1 MYCIVLLLITS
12 LSNEATIMS
21 SVSEVNVDIK
31 DFLMSINLEQYLL
44 HFREFGFNTVRDCAE
59 INDSVLLQV
68 GISPTGHRRRI
79 LKQLQIV
86 LSKMQD
92 VSIYANI
99 HKTKKIDKTSK
110 DHHAPPS
117 AQNACLELSESHSV
131 QTCSPTQLGTVTK
144 NLDQNE
150 VSVENSQYLKSDD
163 KQTLPTYNFPIPEEE
178 PHLNS
183 GSFPD
188 SLFVN
193 EITEG
198 ESLMTEK
205 TVDCTTTEEQTK
217 KVDLISE
224 NVSKR
229 PEADP
234 EFLSYPDCSV
244 SEANSG
250 NGTNGLLES
259 SPSSPFFQFQG
270 EMVVNDLYVPS
281 SPVLTPMRSRSKLVS
296 RPSRSFLL
304 RHRPVPEIPGSAKG
318 ISGSYFCERRN
329 VATSTGK
336 SVAQQNTNEEN
347 SSSIL
352 PYGENSLFQRLEN
365 SKKRPIKNEFWSQ
378 EEALKGETTT
388 ERNSFFVKSS
398 IYDNR
403 TENISTDK
411 VEDIWVPREDK
422 NNLPIDSTSESEYST
437 VEECFQSLR
446 RRNSKPSKSRTQK
459 AVNLDPVNRHSYP
472 LSSTS
477 GNAESSVLSSN
488 VISPYACF
496 YGSSERKVKSG
507 WLDKLCPQGKRMF
520 QKRWVKFDGL
530 SISYY
535 NNDKEKYSKGIIPLS
550 AISTVRVQGDNK
562 FEVVTTQRTFVF
574 RVEKE
579 EERNDWISIL
589 LNALKLQALSSQCQ
603 AAVAPEKCGYLELR
617 GYKAKIFT
625 VLSGN
630 SVWLCKNEQDF
641 KSGLGIT
648 IIPMNVANVKQVDRT
663 GKQSF
668 EIITPYRS
676 FSFTAES
683 EKEKQ
688 EWIEAVQQS
697 IAETLSD
704 YEVAEKIWFNE
715 SNRSCADCKAPNPD
729 WASINLCVV
738 ICKKCA
744 GQHRSLGPKDSK
756 VRSLKMD
763 ASIWSNE
770 LIELFI
776 VIGNKRAN
784 DFWAGNLQKDE
795 ELRVDSPVEKRKN
808 FITQKYK
815 EGRFRKTLWASL
827 TKEELNKALCAAVVK
842 PDVLETMA
850 LLFSGAD
857 VMCAT
862 GDPEHSTPYLLAKK
876 AGQSLQMEFL
886 YHNKFSDFPQHD
898 IHSEGGLSQESSQSM
913 FLCDFL
919 YQAPAAASKLSSEK
933 KQLEETN
940 KKWCVL
946 EGGFLSYYENDK
958 STTPNGTIN
967 INEVICLVVHKED
980 FCLNTGPVFTFE
992 IYLPSERAF
1001 LFGAETSQA
1010 QRKWTEAIAKHF
1022 VPFVA
1027 ENLTEADYDLIGQ
1040 LYYKD
1045 CHALDQWRK
1054 GWFAMDKSSLRFCLQ
1069 MQEGQEDTM
1078 HLRRLQELTISTV
1091 VQNGEKLDVLLL
1103 VEKGRTLYI
1112 HGHTKLDFT
1121 VWHTAIEKA
1130 AGTDGNALQDQQLS
1144 KNDVPIIVNS
1154 CIAFVTQYGLG
1165 CKYIY
1170 QTNGDPLH
1178 VTELLENFRKD
1189 ARSFK
1194 LRAGKHQLEDVTGVL
1209 KSFLSDIDDALLTK
1223 ELYPYWISAL
1233 DTQDNKER
1241 IKKYGA
1247 FIRTLPGVNRA
1258 TLAAIIEHLYRV
1270 QKCSEINHMNA
1281 HNLALVFSSCLFQT
1295 KGQTSEEV
1303 NVIEDLINNYVEIF
1317 EVKEDQVKQMD
1328 IENSFITKWKDTQV
1342 SQAGDLL
1349 IEVYVERKEPDCSI
1363 IVRISPVMEAEE
1375 LTNDILAIKNIIPT
1389 KDDIW
1394 ATFEVIENEELERPL
1409 HYTENVL
1416 EQVLRWSSLAEPG
1429 SAYLVVKRFL
1439 TIDTIKHYDERKAL
1453 ESIKEGVLKIKE
1465 EPSKILSGNKFQD
1478 RYFVLRDGYL
1488 FLYKD
1493 MKSSKPD
1500 KMCSLSSMR
1509 FYLGVKKKMKPPTSW
1524 GLTAYSEKHHWHLC
1538 CDSSQTQM
1546 EWMASVFIAQHEN
1559 DIWPPAGKE
1568 RKRSITKNPKIGGL
1582 PLIPIQ
1588 HEKNATQARR
1598 DIESARAELER
1609 LRFTAKH
1616 DQEPGDGTLKERASI
1631 VAQCLEHKDEK
1642 LRNRTRKHRS
1652 FNCLEDT
1659 ETEVLQGQQ
1668 KSHKGLKTLRKTEDR
1683 NGKATLDSNNKL
1695 PPKVIEELSVV
1706 LQRSRILPKELQ
1718 AEQMVQKE

>member
-1 MYCIVLLLITS
+1 
-12 LSNEATIMS
+12 MS
-21 SVSEVNVDIK
+21 SVSEVNIDIR

-44 HFREFGFNTVRDCAE
+44 HFQEFGFYTVKDCGG
-59 INDSVLLQV
+59 INDSVLHEI

-79 LKQLQIV
+79 LKKLQMI
-86 LSKMQD
+86 LSNMQEIP
-92 VSIYANI
+92 IYANV
-99 HKTKKIDKTSK
+99 HKTKNENTSK
-110 DHHAPPS
+110 DRHAPS
-117 AQNACLELSESHSV
+117 SDRNTCIELSDSGSV
-131 QTCSPTQLGTVTK
+131 QTPSSTQLETVEKTRDQNDVHVEKSQSFQSGDKLSLSEHDFPISEELHLNLDSHDSLSGKTESLVIKKTMDGTVR
-144 NLDQNE
+144 E
-150 VSVENSQYLKSDD
+150 H
-163 KQTLPTYNFPIPEEE
+163 PTE
-178 PHLNS
+178 
-183 GSFPD
+183 
-188 SLFVN
+188 
-193 EITEG
+193 
-198 ESLMTEK
+198 
-205 TVDCTTTEEQTK
+205 
-217 KVDLISE
+217 KVDLVSE
-224 NVSKR
+224 NFSLL
-229 PEADP
+229 PNADP
-234 EFLSYPDCSV
+234 ECLFSLDCSA
-244 SEANSG
+244 SEAQSRS
-250 NGTNGLLES
+250 GTNGLLES
-259 SPSSPFFQFQG
+259 SLPSPLFQFQG

-281 SPVLTPMRSRSKLVS
+281 SPVLSPMRSRSKLVS

-304 RHRPVPEIPGSAKG
+304 RHRPVPDIPGATKG
-318 ISGSYFCERRN
+318 ISGSYLRERRT
-329 VATSTGK
+329 VTTSTGK
-336 SVAQQNTNEEN
+336 SVTLPNSNEEN
-347 SSSIL
+347 SSSIF
-352 PYGENSLFQRLEN
+352 PYGETFLFQRLEN
-365 SKKRPIKNEFWSQ
+365 SKKRSIKNEFWTH
-378 EEALKGETTT
+378 EETLKGEASTSV
-388 ERNSFFVKSS
+388 NSFLIKSS

-403 TENISTDK
+403 KEKISEDK
-411 VEDIWVPREDK
+411 VEDIWIPREDR
-422 NNLPIDSTSESEYST
+422 NNLLQDSASESEYST

-446 RRNSKPSKSRTQK
+446 RKNSKASKSRTQK
-459 AVNLDPVNRHSYP
+459 ALNLDPVNRHSYP
-472 LSSTS
+472 LNSTS
-477 GNAESSVLSSN
+477 GNEEASAVSAN
-488 VISPYACF
+488 AISPYACF
-496 YGSSERKVKSG
+496 YGSSTMRVKSG
-507 WLDKLCPQGKRMF
+507 WLDKLSPQGKRMF

-535 NNDKEKYSKGIIPLS
+535 NNEKEMYSKGIIPLS

-574 RVEKE
+574 RAEKE
-579 EERNDWISIL
+579 EERNDWISTL
-589 LNALKLQALSSQCQ
+589 LSALKSQSLTSQSQ

-625 VLSGN
+625 VLKGS

-648 IIPMNVANVKQVDRT
+648 VIPMNVANVKQVDRT
-663 GKQSF
+663 AKQSF

-676 FSFTAES
+676 FNFTAES

-688 EWIEAVQQS
+688 DWIEAVQQS

-715 SNRSCADCKAPNPD
+715 SNRSCADCKAPDPD

-795 ELRVDSPVEKRKN
+795 ELHMDSPVEKRKN
-808 FITQKYK
+808 FITQKYR
-815 EGRFRKTLWASL
+815 EGKFRKTLLASL

-862 GDPEHSTPYLLAKK
+862 GDPVHSTPYLLAKK

-898 IHSEGGLSQESSQSM
+898 VHSDMGLSQEPAQAT

-919 YQAPAAASKLSSEK
+919 YQAPASASKISSEK
-933 KQLEETN
+933 KILEETN

-967 INEVICLVVHKED
+967 ISEVICLAIHKED
-980 FCLNTGPVFTFE
+980 FYLNTGPVFIFE
-992 IYLPSERAF
+992 IYLPSERVF

-1010 QRKWTEAIAKHF
+1010 QRKWTETIAKHF

-1040 LYYKD
+1040 LFYKD

-1054 GWFAMDKSSLRFCLQ
+1054 GWFAMDKSSLRFCLH
-1069 MQEGQEDTM
+1069 MQEAQEDRM
-1078 HLRRLQELTISTV
+1078 HLRRLQELTTSTM
-1091 VQNGEKLDVLLL
+1091 VQNGEKLDVLFL

-1170 QTNGDPLH
+1170 QKNGDPLH
-1178 VTELLENFRKD
+1178 ISELLENFKKD

-1209 KSFLSDIDDALLTK
+1209 KRFLSDIDDALLTK
-1223 ELYPYWISAL
+1223 ELYPYWVSAL
-1233 DTQDNKER
+1233 DTQDEKER

-1317 EVKEDQVKQMD
+1317 EV
-1328 IENSFITKWKDTQV
+1328 

-1363 IVRISPVMEAEE
+1363 IIRISPVMEAEE
-1375 LTNDILAIKNIIPT
+1375 LTNDILAIKNIVPT
-1389 KDDIW
+1389 KGDIW

-1409 HYTENVL
+1409 HYTENIL

-1439 TIDTIKHYDERKAL
+1439 TIDTIKHYREKG
-1453 ESIKEGVLKIKE
+1453 IKEGVLKIKE

-1478 RYFVLRDGYL
+1478 RYFVLRDGCL

-1493 MKSSKPD
+1493 PKSSKHD
-1500 KMCSLSSMR
+1500 KMFPLSSVK

-1546 EWMASVFIAQHEN
+1546 EWMASIFIAQHEN

-1588 HEKNATQARR
+1588 HERNATQARR
-1598 DIESARAELER
+1598 NIESARAELER
-1609 LRFTAKH
+1609 LRLSEKH
-1616 DQEPGDGTLKERASI
+1616 GREESMEPSLKDRASI
-1631 VAQCLEHKDEK
+1631 VAQCLEHKEDR
-1642 LRNRTRKHRS
+1642 LRDRTRKHRS
-1652 FNCLEDT
+1652 FVCLEDT
-1659 ETEVLQGQQ
+1659 EAELQQGQQ
-1668 KSHKGLKTLRKTEDR
+1668 KGQKGLKALKKTEDKSS
-1683 NGKATLDSNNKL
+1683 KAALDSDHKL
-1695 PPKVIEELSVV
+1695 PSKVIEELSVV
-1706 LQRSRILPKELQ
+1706 LQRSRTLPKELQ
-1718 AEQMVQKE
+1718 SERILNKEIK